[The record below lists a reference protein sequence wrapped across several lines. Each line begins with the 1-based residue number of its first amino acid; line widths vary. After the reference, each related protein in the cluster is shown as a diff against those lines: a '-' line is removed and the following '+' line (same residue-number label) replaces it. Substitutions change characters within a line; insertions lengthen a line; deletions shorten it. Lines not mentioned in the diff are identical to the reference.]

1 MQKSG
6 HMSIK
11 QPAIDSQTLLALSG
25 LIGKICM
32 EQNIDFMK
40 CKQMNQDPRACL
52 DKGGKVVSCVLM
64 VMQTAEKKAA
74 SELKDLTRCLKVTS
88 NDFIKCRHLKR
99 AMEEA
104 FNE

>member
-1 MQKSG
+1 MNTAYLNLPQTWLIKCKKNR

-25 LIGKICM
+25 LIGKLCM

-74 SELKDLTRCLKVTS
+74 SGRFKSVP
-88 NDFIKCRHLKR
+88 
-99 AMEEA
+99 
-104 FNE
+104 